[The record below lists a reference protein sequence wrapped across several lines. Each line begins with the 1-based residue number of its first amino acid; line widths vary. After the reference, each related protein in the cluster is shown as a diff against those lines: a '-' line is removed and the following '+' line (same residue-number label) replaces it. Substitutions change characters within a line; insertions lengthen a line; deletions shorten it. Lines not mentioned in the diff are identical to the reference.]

1 MRKLSLT
8 FVLMLSLSFFGC
20 SRVHKITY
28 LSDPPGAIISCDG
41 KRIGYAPIT
50 VSYKLKDSQK
60 ELELSACTAKWVS
73 GAKSQVKERVLPIG
87 NRINSKSNYL
97 FQRPEHPDYEKDETF
112 ALEQKKVRSM
122 ERANEAAIQAQEA
135 DYNGGYYDDGY
146 YGGGGCY
153 GEGHYGGNFSGRGAA
168 RMTVHH

>member
-1 MRKLSLT
+1 MRQISLT
-8 FVLMLSLSFFGC
+8 FILMLSLSFFGC

-28 LSDPPGAIISCDG
+28 LSDPPAAIISCNG
-41 KRIGYAPIT
+41 ERIGYAPTT

-73 GAKSQVKERVLPIG
+73 GAKRQVKERILPMG

-135 DYNGGYYDDGY
+135 SYSSGY
-146 YGGGGCY
+146 YGGG
-153 GEGHYGGNFSGRGAA
+153 HYGGDFSGGGTA